1 MRYDENAFKEKANR
15 KARKIWIVF
24 AVLLSANYGADAA
37 NGLYPAGSYIIFLL
51 LCWLPLIIGEIL
63 LRVKGWS
70 TQLYRRDL
78 AIGYGI
84 FYTFVICT
92 TDSPIAFT
100 YVLPVTSLLVIY
112 KNRQFM
118 IRCGI
123 VNAVVIVGSAVYRY
137 MSGFN
142 SAADLKNYQLQ
153 LSCIVLCYIC
163 YVMSIRHLN
172 ESDGAMTDS
181 IKDDL
186 QRVVTTVEQVKTSS
200 NTILDGITVVR
211 ELASENKHGSDIVML
226 GMGELSGNNEMLQD
240 RTTSS
245 TQMTS
250 DIRAQVENVV
260 ALIGDMVTLVEKS
273 EAHAGASANDLESLV
288 NTATTMSDLSTE
300 LEQVLQNFQQEFD
313 MVKQETGTIEK
324 ITNQTNLLALNASIE
339 AARAGEAGKGFNVVA
354 NQIRTLSTETH
365 DSSEEIRDALSR
377 LDSTS
382 EKMTAAIEETLKLIQ
397 ITLEKV
403 MQTGENVNQ
412 ITSDSQQLGKNIQVI
427 DHAIKEVESSNTQLV
442 SNMEQVSEIVE
453 TITECIAHS
462 TQTNERMLSKYEE
475 TANNINTIEDV
486 MENMMC
492 DLGIGGF
499 MGIEDIQ
506 PGMKLDITLPDRQDK
521 KYYGELIQQVSDGI
535 LVTCE
540 EELKLDN
547 TVPCKIQVTAGNIL
561 YCWDKA
567 TIKKNAADGAAM
579 YKITINTRPR
589 INNRRKYPRMD
600 LDNECTV
607 QFKKSNKTY
616 AATMDNISA
625 NGFAFLTTDDVFSQN
640 KDKEV
645 TVTIENFAL
654 KNHNV
659 LEGRIIRCSDDN
671 GLYIVGC
678 QMPEDDFYIYDYVEK
693 NLQN

>member
-1 MRYDENAFKEKANR
+1 
-15 KARKIWIVF
+15 
-24 AVLLSANYGADAA
+24 
-37 NGLYPAGSYIIFLL
+37 
-51 LCWLPLIIGEIL
+51 
-63 LRVKGWS
+63 
-70 TQLYRRDL
+70 
-78 AIGYGI
+78 
-84 FYTFVICT
+84 
-92 TDSPIAFT
+92 
-100 YVLPVTSLLVIY
+100 
-112 KNRQFM
+112 
-118 IRCGI
+118 
-123 VNAVVIVGSAVYRY
+123 
-137 MSGFN
+137 
-142 SAADLKNYQLQ
+142 
-153 LSCIVLCYIC
+153 
-163 YVMSIRHLN
+163 
-172 ESDGAMTDS
+172 
-181 IKDDL
+181 
-186 QRVVTTVEQVKTSS
+186 
-200 NTILDGITVVR
+200 
-211 ELASENKHGSDIVML
+211 
-226 GMGELSGNNEMLQD
+226 
-240 RTTSS
+240 
-245 TQMTS
+245 
-250 DIRAQVENVV
+250 
-260 ALIGDMVTLVEKS
+260 
-273 EAHAGASANDLESLV
+273 
-288 NTATTMSDLSTE
+288 
-300 LEQVLQNFQQEFD
+300 
-313 MVKQETGTIEK
+313 
-324 ITNQTNLLALNASIE
+324 
-339 AARAGEAGKGFNVVA
+339 
-354 NQIRTLSTETH
+354 
-365 DSSEEIRDALSR
+365 
-377 LDSTS
+377 
-382 EKMTAAIEETLKLIQ
+382 MTAAIEETLKLIQ